1 MKTTGF
7 FSGGLSFL
15 EVAKLSRMWDVVQPD
30 GTKCSCTGFLGSTS
44 RTLGPN
50 YLLFG
55 RIYPRAQVFANLLN
69 PSLKSRSAFLHRPI
83 WGFESIGRAQGSGL
97 RIGSTTF
104 CSFTA
109 PVVELSDA
117 WRGGMKTGYYHTAG
131 KGNCR
136 FLNSAP
142 VSFNSIWV

>member
-1 MKTTGF
+1 
-7 FSGGLSFL
+7 
-15 EVAKLSRMWDVVQPD
+15 MWDVVQPD

-117 WRGGMKTGYYHTAG
+117 WAG
-131 KGNCR
+131 WDEDRLLSYGREGKLQVFEFRPCQ
-136 FLNSAP
+136 F
-142 VSFNSIWV
+142 